1 MPQDQPPRI
10 DAHVHGF
17 PDKLAERVRAA
28 LNSSGM
34 LSGGVLI
41 GDVSRR
47 VADSGFDA
55 AWLLPYAHR
64 AGVAEEVNDW
74 SAAEVSKYSNLVPG
88 ATFHP
93 DDADFERLV
102 RRALVELRLR
112 VVKLHCS
119 VGNFSVDDPRLEP
132 LWRIAADQGVPV
144 TVHAGRESPG
154 IAAAHEVERLET
166 VLAAHP
172 TLRLVLAHSG
182 LPELETTV
190 GLMRRYPNLYGDLTP
205 VWQQPVPVDAALLT
219 EFTGRFVFGSDVP
232 NSPVPAEEQASRFE
246 EMGLPPEVLGGVM
259 GGTAAA
265 LIR

>member
-1 MPQDQPPRI
+1 MRRV

-28 LNSSGM
+28 LNGSGL

-41 GDVSRR
+41 GDVARR
-47 VADSGFDA
+47 VEDAGFDA
-55 AWLLPYAHR
+55 AWLLPYAHK
-64 AGVAEEVNDW
+64 AGVAEDVNEW
-74 SAAEVSKYSNLVPG
+74 SAAEVTKYSNLVPG

-93 DDADFERLV
+93 DDVDMGRLV

-119 VGNFSVDDPRLEP
+119 VGDFSVDDPRLEP

-154 IAAAHEVERLET
+154 IAAAHEVERVEI

-172 TLRLVLAHSG
+172 NLKLVLAHSG

-205 VWQQPVPVDAALLT
+205 VWQQPVPVTPTLLT
-219 EFTGRFVFGSDVP
+219 EFRGRFLFGSDAP
-232 NSPVPAEEQASRFE
+232 NCPPPAEDLAQRFD
-246 EMGLPPEVLGGVM
+246 EMGLPEEVHLAVM
-259 GGTAAA
+259 GGAADA
-265 LIR
+265 LWA

>member
-1 MPQDQPPRI
+1 MRKV

-28 LNSSGM
+28 LNSSGL

-47 VADSGFDA
+47 IEEAGFDA
-55 AWLLPYAHR
+55 AWLLPYAHK
-64 AGVAEEVNDW
+64 AGVAADVNEW
-74 SAAEVSKYSNLVPG
+74 SAAEVTRYANLVPG

-93 DDADFERLV
+93 DDPDIERLV
-102 RRALVELRLR
+102 RRALVELKLR

-119 VGNFSVDDPRLEP
+119 VGNFSVDDARLEP

-154 IAAAHEVERLET
+154 IAAAHEVERLAG

-172 TLRLVLAHSG
+172 SLKFVLAHSG
-182 LPELETTV
+182 LPELESTV
-190 GLMRRYPNLYGDLTP
+190 SLMRRYSNLYGDLTP
-205 VWQQPVPVDAALLT
+205 VWQQPVPVTPTLLE
-219 EFTGRFVFGSDVP
+219 EFQGRFLFGSDAP
-232 NSPVPAEEQASRFE
+232 NCPTPAEELASRFE
-246 EMGLPPEVLGGVM
+246 EMPLAEEVRAFVM
-259 GGTAAA
+259 GGTADRLAG
-265 LIR
+265 